1 MHYQFLPHCS
11 VFIKKWR
18 SISILKRVVALVVLS
33 LFLSILTTFLAI
45 LAILKHNFT
54 LSYWLFTGSQPVP
67 EVLSLLSFRQIPV
80 VEVWRETIW
89 LGKNGNVLLNKSF
102 SSDYFISKV
111 LEQDLLPTFEHTER
125 LLDAWNKAVIR
136 KVFWSKQT
144 ATLNEFRDLLKLA
157 RVFYQEQQTGKK
169 YLVIFQNADEIRATG
184 GFMGSYA
191 VLDFKNSEFWRP
203 TIRDIYDPSG
213 ISVITESPMGHAR
226 YLSDGRGMALHD
238 ANWFADFP
246 VTAKKILW
254 FFEEIKQDP
263 QFYDGVIA
271 INSQTVEK
279 VLDKIGSIYL
289 PSESRWMSAKEFSQV
304 VRQDRNEFFPG
315 SQQKAQ
321 QLQELETA
329 LWLKLEQLS
338 EKEKTSLFSEVLS
351 NQIWREV
358 LVFSKNDQLQ
368 KTSEELEIAGEIA
381 QVAPNDFFV
390 YPLES
395 NVGINKANAKV
406 KRDLMVESI
415 DSLLRLKV
423 LFTNQAKIADR
434 PLEQQEN
441 KAYKVANHFGYVNYY
456 RFIVPE
462 DIEVLSVVV
471 GDEVL
476 QDWESQEIA
485 VSGRV
490 FTEIGFLVVVP
501 EESQKQVMID
511 FSAPDSWSG
520 KILVQKQPGL
530 VYQTAI
536 MGKILPTI
544 DLVGFSWS
552 LPSREAVQ

>member
-1 MHYQFLPHCS
+1 
-11 VFIKKWR
+11 
-18 SISILKRVVALVVLS
+18 
-33 LFLSILTTFLAI
+33 
-45 LAILKHNFT
+45 
-54 LSYWLFTGSQPVP
+54 
-67 EVLSLLSFRQIPV
+67 
-80 VEVWRETIW
+80 
-89 LGKNGNVLLNKSF
+89 
-102 SSDYFISKV
+102 
-111 LEQDLLPTFEHTER
+111 
-125 LLDAWNKAVIR
+125 
-136 KVFWSKQT
+136 
-144 ATLNEFRDLLKLA
+144 
-157 RVFYQEQQTGKK
+157 
-169 YLVIFQNADEIRATG
+169 
-184 GFMGSYA
+184 
-191 VLDFKNSEFWRP
+191 
-203 TIRDIYDPSG
+203 
-213 ISVITESPMGHAR
+213 
-226 YLSDGRGMALHD
+226 
-238 ANWFADFP
+238 
-246 VTAKKILW
+246 
-254 FFEEIKQDP
+254 
-263 QFYDGVIA
+263 
-271 INSQTVEK
+271 
-279 VLDKIGSIYL
+279 
-289 PSESRWMSAKEFSQV
+289 
-304 VRQDRNEFFPG
+304 
-315 SQQKAQ
+315 
-321 QLQELETA
+321 LQELETA